1 MSNDRAGFSQPSA
14 EVERQVLG
22 ERLKEAREYVGLKQD
37 DVAKKLGIPR
47 SALSN
52 IEAGSRKV
60 DAIELAQ
67 LARVVSAPCGLVHRR
82 RSERR
87 CRQNAGGSRTC
98 RARGRGTLAAGS
110 TRTGAV
116 CGFFE
121 ITRTGEGRIRWS
133 IAALRS

>member
-1 MSNDRAGFSQPSA
+1 MTKDRAGFSQPSA
-14 EVERQVLG
+14 DTDRQVLG

-67 LARVVSAPCGLVHRR
+67 LAKLYQRPVAWFTGEDPHGASDKVLAEVAHVARAAAALSHQD
-82 RSERR
+82 
-87 CRQNAGGSRTC
+87 RQELARFADFLKS
-98 RARGRGTLAAGS
+98 RARTKVGSDGR
-110 TRTGAV
+110 
-116 CGFFE
+116 
-121 ITRTGEGRIRWS
+121 
-133 IAALRS
+133 

>member
-1 MSNDRAGFSQPSA
+1 
-14 EVERQVLG
+14 VERQVLG

-67 LARVVSAPCGLVHRR
+67 LAKLYQRPVAWFTGEDPSGAADKMLEEVSHVARAAAAL
-82 RSERR
+82 SQQD
-87 CRQNAGGSRTC
+87 RQELARFADFLKS
-98 RARGRGTLAAGS
+98 RARAKAGS
-110 TRTGAV
+110 D
-116 CGFFE
+116 
-121 ITRTGEGRIRWS
+121 GR
-133 IAALRS
+133 

>member
-1 MSNDRAGFSQPSA
+1 MSNDRAGFSQPSGDA
-14 EVERQVLG
+14 DRQALG

-67 LARVVSAPCGLVHRR
+67 MAKLYQRPVAWFTGEDSSGTAGKMPEEVAHVARAAAALSQQDRQELARFADFLKS
-82 RSERR
+82 
-87 CRQNAGGSRTC
+87 
-98 RARGRGTLAAGS
+98 RARAKAGS
-110 TRTGAV
+110 D
-116 CGFFE
+116 
-121 ITRTGEGRIRWS
+121 GR
-133 IAALRS
+133 

>member
-14 EVERQVLG
+14 DTDRQMLG
-22 ERLKEAREYVGLKQD
+22 ERLREAREYVGLKQE

-67 LARVVSAPCGLVHRR
+67 LARLYQRPLAWFTGEDSKSTPNKMLEEVAHVARAAAALSQQDRAELARFADFLK
-82 RSERR
+82 S
-87 CRQNAGGSRTC
+87 
-98 RARGRGTLAAGS
+98 RARTKAGS
-110 TRTGAV
+110 D
-116 CGFFE
+116 
-121 ITRTGEGRIRWS
+121 GR
-133 IAALRS
+133 

>member
-14 EVERQVLG
+14 DVERQVLG

-67 LARVVSAPCGLVHRR
+67 LAKLYQRPVAWFTGEDPSGAADKMPEEVAHVARAAAALSQQD
-82 RSERR
+82 
-87 CRQNAGGSRTC
+87 RQELARFADFLKS
-98 RARGRGTLAAGS
+98 RARAKAGS
-110 TRTGAV
+110 D
-116 CGFFE
+116 
-121 ITRTGEGRIRWS
+121 GR
-133 IAALRS
+133 